1 MTPKSKKII
10 AIGGTLI
17 IAAGISYLIYRRNV
31 NKKNSI
37 LFLSLMDT
45 LPKENTTA
53 ARNETENA
61 AVADAKAK
69 GTADITEA
77 IKQYKVRT
85 ATFDGRTYSLNN
97 TATVKSAVSVA
108 ASIAKSL
115 NEAMSGLGTD
125 MLKFSTAFKR
135 IGSHGA
141 FVIVNAV
148 YKATYKEDLWKAIEG
163 EEKLYKGA
171 GNGWNATIGKLWDLP
186 NYAPEIS
193 NVVKT
198 FKD

>member
-1 MTPKSKKII
+1 MTSKGKK
-10 AIGGTLI
+10 AILIGSFVVLTGTIGFL
-17 IAAGISYLIYRRNV
+17 LYRRSV
-31 NKKNSI
+31 NRKNSG
-37 LFLSLMDT
+37 LLMSFIDT
-45 LPKENTTA
+45 LPKVNTTA
-53 ARNETENA
+53 ARNDIDNA

-69 GTADITEA
+69 GTADIAEA

-85 ATFDGRTYSLNN
+85 AIFDGRVYPLNN
-97 TATVKSAVSVA
+97 TASVKAVVTVA

-135 IGSHGA
+135 IGSNGA
-141 FVIVNAV
+141 FVVVNSI